1 MVMLLIIELKT
12 QRLKTS
18 VHQILSPL
26 SALFGLFERV
36 TRNFSFFFNAS
47 FIIDDLR
54 IPKDIFYFCVNRIS
68 VYVGC

>member
-1 MVMLLIIELKT
+1 MAMLLIIELKT

-18 VHQILSPL
+18 VHQIMSPL
-26 SALFGLFERV
+26 SALLDLFERV
-36 TRNFSFFFNAS
+36 TRNFIFFNAS
-47 FIIDDLR
+47 FIVQDLR